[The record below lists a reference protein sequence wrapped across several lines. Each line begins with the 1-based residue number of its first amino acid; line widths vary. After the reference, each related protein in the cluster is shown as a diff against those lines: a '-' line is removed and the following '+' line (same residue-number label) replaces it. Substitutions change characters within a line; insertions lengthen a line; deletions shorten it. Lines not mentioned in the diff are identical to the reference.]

1 MRGGKVHK
9 IDKDGDALIAFDGHD
24 KKHWVKKANFGSL
37 QEIEQKLETADV
49 NEAEAIHEGVL
60 ICVMEEMHSSSKN
73 AVKLSVGL
81 NGKVHKIDKD
91 GDLLI
96 AFDGHDTKH
105 WVKKAKLCKLSIVK
119 DAKPVEVQARNKTSG
134 S

>member
-1 MRGGKVHK
+1 MVQVIHDMLSNSKNPVQLPTLLKGKVHK

-60 ICVMEEMHSSSKN
+60 ICIMEEMHSSSKN

-81 NGKVHKIDKD
+81 NGKVH
-91 GDLLI
+91 
-96 AFDGHDTKH
+96 
-105 WVKKAKLCKLSIVK
+105 
-119 DAKPVEVQARNKTSG
+119 
-134 S
+134 